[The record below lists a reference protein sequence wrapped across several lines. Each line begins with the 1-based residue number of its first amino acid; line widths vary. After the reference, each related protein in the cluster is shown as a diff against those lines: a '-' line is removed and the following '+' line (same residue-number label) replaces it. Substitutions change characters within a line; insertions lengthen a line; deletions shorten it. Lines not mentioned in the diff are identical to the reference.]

1 MSNDRAN
8 RPIAT
13 ELSARLLQ
21 LGGRSGAARIHLQYR
36 STDPY
41 AVELTIRV
49 RGQKPI
55 TWLFGREL
63 LDDGLRQPSGVGDIR
78 IAPCPLA
85 PTALLHVTLRDDVG
99 AIDLEMRFAPVAEFL
114 QLTYLQVAQG
124 TEGLFVAVEDDVRAL
139 VS

>member
-1 MSNDRAN
+1 MSNDREN

-21 LGGRSGAARIHLQYR
+21 QGSKSGAARIHLQYR

-49 RGQKPI
+49 RGQGPI

-63 LDDGLRQPSGVGDIR
+63 LDDGLRQQSGMGDIKV
-78 IAPCPLA
+78 APCPLA

-99 AIDLEMRFAPVAEFL
+99 SLDLEMRFAPVAEFL
-114 QLTYLQVAQG
+114 QQTYLQVPRG
-124 TEGLFVAVEDDVRAL
+124 TEGLFVLVEDDVSAL